1 MSSSG
6 SAESVALRREFGE
19 IDIYLFDQLLR
30 GRIPPTARVLDAG
43 CGRGRNLVYLL
54 RAGYDVFATDA
65 DEPAIDAVRRL
76 AAELA
81 PDLPADRFRAEP
93 IERMSFADGFAD
105 VVISSAVLHFARDD
119 AQFAAMVRE
128 MWRVLRPGGL
138 FFSRLASDIGIENQV
153 VPLGGRQFLLPDGSQ
168 RYLVDEAMLM
178 RFTGELGGMLVD
190 PLKTTVVQAQRSM
203 TTWVA
208 RKRG

>member
-1 MSSSG
+1 MNPFD
-6 SAESVALRREFGE
+6 LRRQFGE

-93 IERMSFADGFAD
+93 VERMSFADGFAD

>member
-1 MSSSG
+1 MNPFD
-6 SAESVALRREFGE
+6 LRRQFGE

>member
-1 MSSSG
+1 
-6 SAESVALRREFGE
+6 VNPFDLRRQFGE

-30 GRIPPTARVLDAG
+30 GRIPSAARVLDAG
-43 CGRGRNLVYLL
+43 CGGGRNLVYLL

-93 IERMSFADGFAD
+93 VERMSFADGFAD

>member
-1 MSSSG
+1 MNPFD
-6 SAESVALRREFGE
+6 LRRQFGE
-19 IDIYLFDQLLR
+19 IDIYLFDQLPR
-30 GRIPPTARVLDAG
+30 GRIPSAARVLDAG

-65 DEPAIDAVRRL
+65 DEPAIEAVRRL

-93 IERMSFADGFAD
+93 VERMSFADGFAD

-178 RFTGELGGMLVD
+178 RVTGELGGMLID

>member
-1 MSSSG
+1 
-6 SAESVALRREFGE
+6 VNPFDLRRQFGE

-30 GRIPPTARVLDAG
+30 GRIPSAARVLDAG

-65 DEPAIDAVRRL
+65 DEPAIEAVRRL

-93 IERMSFADGFAD
+93 VERMSFADGFAD

-178 RFTGELGGMLVD
+178 RVTGELGGMLID